1 MVNTREY
8 EWSDVTVVM
17 AGRPVTGLRGV
28 KYTAKQEKEA
38 LHAAGNKPVS
48 IQRGNKTYEGEV
60 TLLQSEYEALSRA
73 SGGDILDASLDIIAS
88 YGNPSHGDVITT
100 DILVGVE
107 FTEDNTE
114 WKQGDKFQEKT
125 LPFIFLDKKKP
136 LVLL

>member
-28 KYTAKQEKEA
+28 KYSAKQEKEL
-38 LHAAGNKPVS
+38 LHAKGNKPHS
-48 IQRGNKTYEGEV
+48 IQRGNKTYDGEI
-60 TLLQSEYEALSRA
+60 TLLQSEYEALKQA
-73 SGGDILDASLDIIAS
+73 CGGDILDASVDVVAA
-88 YGNPSHGDVITT
+88 YGNPSAGDVVTT
-100 DILVGVE
+100 DVLVGVE

-125 LPFIFLDKKKP
+125 LPFLFIDKKS
-136 LVLL
+136 L